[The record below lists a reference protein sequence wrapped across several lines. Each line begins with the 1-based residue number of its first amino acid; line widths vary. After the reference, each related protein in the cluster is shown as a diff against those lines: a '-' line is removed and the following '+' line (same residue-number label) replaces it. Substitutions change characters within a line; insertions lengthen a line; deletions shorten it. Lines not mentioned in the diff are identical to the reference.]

1 VHYDVCNNSILIS
14 LFNLKSV
21 SNRDSKLF
29 ITKVSNDDSSA
40 EHWIRVQVHG
50 PESLQENIVSLLI
63 CDIEDQKAWSTEV
76 CYHISQYSVRS
87 NCLENYFPLHPIKSI
102 VIFILKIT
110 HISCHLLT
118 IMFQQH

>member
-1 VHYDVCNNSILIS
+1 
-14 LFNLKSV
+14 V

-63 CDIEDQKAWSTEV
+63 CDIEDQKSWSTEV
-76 CYHISQYSVRS
+76 CYHISQFSARS
-87 NCLENYFPLHPIKSI
+87 NCRKLPRKLFSLHPIISI
-102 VIFILKIT
+102 VIYSKNHSYFL
-110 HISCHLLT
+110 SFANNNVLT
-118 IMFQQH
+118 TLNG